1 MSCTITPDLDPKT
14 KIDIMMSNAAMT
26 MYRRDYYGMTN
37 CKIGY
42 DYAYL
47 ADLKLLLEVTNCAIE
62 TSYCT
67 SGCATHP
74 NHCTPACSNTQI
86 RERINTL

>member
-14 KIDIMMSNAAMT
+14 KIDIMMSNEAMN
-26 MYRRDYYGMTN
+26 MYRRDYYGIST

-42 DYAYL
+42 DYSYL
-47 ADLKLLLEVTNCAIE
+47 ADLKLLLEVTSCAIE